1 MGSLPSSRRVAIRL
15 TRLIPRRCF
24 PKAVPS
30 SSAWGRQLPPA
41 EGANPGDED
50 VLGDLRGNPGQVDDL
65 PGAMGPAAGQRG
77 PAIGAALHRVLHPVG
92 GGHPSTG
99 EAMGPGLLR
108 GRGLRA
114 GPGLEAGHPR
124 WTAQFGFVLQLDD
137 APFQAANDRLLL
149 DDDGDE
155 LVAAGGVEVDAGVHA
170 TFMTQLPRSAL
181 APRET
186 TFSQSTSSTLNS
198 YPPLRAIDYPRMLG
212 NSSSA

>member
-15 TRLIPRRCF
+15 DQVDPQTLLPQGRPAQLRLGE
-24 PKAVPS
+24 AV
-30 SSAWGRQLPPA
+30 APA

-50 VLGDLRGNPGQVDDL
+50 VLDNLRGDPGQVDDL

-77 PAIGAALHRVLHPVG
+77 PAIGAALHGVLHPVG

-108 GRGLRA
+108 GRGPRA

-124 WTAQFGFVLQLDD
+124 WTARFGLVLQLDD
-137 APFQAANDRLLL
+137 APFQAADDRLLL
-149 DDDGDE
+149 DDDDDE

-181 APRET
+181 APRNPL
-186 TFSQSTSSTLNS
+186 SAN
-198 YPPLRAIDYPRMLG
+198 PPHQL
-212 NSSSA
+212 